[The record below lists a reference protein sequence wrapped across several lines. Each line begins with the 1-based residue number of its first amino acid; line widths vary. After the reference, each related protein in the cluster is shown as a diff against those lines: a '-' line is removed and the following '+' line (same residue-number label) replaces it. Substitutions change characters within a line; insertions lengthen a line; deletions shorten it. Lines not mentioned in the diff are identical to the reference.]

1 MILRTETRHRV
12 DSGGHSGHDEAA
24 LVINIIAS
32 RPHLTQVY
40 SAARLMWAMSHPCPI
55 MFGAAIK
62 LKPQSQQEAAGVPNC
77 ELKQRASVE
86 MRYIL
91 SIINIGLF
99 LNGHELR

>member
-12 DSGGHSGHDEAA
+12 DTGRQSGHNEAT
-24 LVINIIAS
+24 LVKNIIAS

-40 SAARLMWAMSHPCPI
+40 SAARMMCPI

-62 LKPQSQQEAAGVPNC
+62 LKQQEACPCPNC
-77 ELKQRASVE
+77 ELKQRGSVE